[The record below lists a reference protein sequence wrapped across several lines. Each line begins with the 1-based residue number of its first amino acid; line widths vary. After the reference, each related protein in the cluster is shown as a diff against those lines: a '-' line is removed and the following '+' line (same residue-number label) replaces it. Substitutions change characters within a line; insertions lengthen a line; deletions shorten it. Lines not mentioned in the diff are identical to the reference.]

1 MPGFLGNL
9 SMNAILLTLLA
20 VAVWSDL
27 RQRRIPNQLILA
39 GLVVGVLGQA
49 FLDGSTGFAM
59 AIAGAFTGLVCL
71 LPLYAN
77 GAMGAGDVKLM
88 AVCGAFVGPL
98 MVIVAAVASLVI
110 GGIIGLYC
118 YFSFGHEPGDRGS
131 VATHA
136 PAERLESD
144 RASPV
149 VIPAGIPYAL
159 AIGAGAICSLIAA
172 DTVAT
177 LIFGGSVQ

>member
-39 GLVVGVLGQA
+39 GLVIGVLGQA
-49 FLDGSTGFAM
+49 FLNGGAGFAM

-71 LPLYAN
+71 LPFYAN
-77 GAMGAGDVKLM
+77 GGMGAGDVKLM
-88 AVCGAFVGPL
+88 AVCGAFIGPL
-98 MVIVAAVASLVI
+98 MVIVAAMASLIV

-118 YFSFGHEPGDRGS
+118 FFQHGHEPADGGS
-131 VATHA
+131 AAT
-136 PAERLESD
+136 
-144 RASPV
+144 RASADRPESHRAPPV

-177 LIFGGSVQ
+177 LIFGGSVR